1 MTNSDTMKKLTG
13 IIWTLV
19 LLCSLSLTAGS
30 AVAGEVYKLSML
42 PRYYPEK
49 ITAMITPLA
58 TYLSAETG
66 LSIVPVLTDNFA
78 DYEKQV
84 INNTIAIGY
93 ENPVVYENVSTAHEV
108 IATAI
113 KGQGGDRFRGIIITR
128 PDSPIRS
135 LEDLRQKSIMI
146 VGKNSAGGYFSQAMT
161 LMDKG
166 IVVNRDCTLS
176 VAADNKQENVIIA
189 VSVGDVDAGFIRE
202 SALHKAD
209 KYIQP
214 GSIKVLTQTAWLP
227 NWAFSLQ
234 RTMPQEDK
242 NRIMSALLSLKKES
256 EVLQAM
262 ELNGFKR
269 ASDFDYEKLAQTIRE
284 LQ

>member
-1 MTNSDTMKKLTG
+1 MKG
-13 IIWTLV
+13 WHRRV
-19 LLCSLSLTAGS
+19 FLLLFLFLLAPVGHVTAG
-30 AVAGEVYKLSML
+30 EYNLSML

-66 LSIVPVLTDNFA
+66 LSIKPILTDNFA
-78 DYEKQV
+78 DYEKQ
-84 INNTIAIGY
+84 INSGRIAIGY
-93 ENPVVYENVSTAHEV
+93 ENPVVYQNVSTVHEV
-108 IATAI
+108 VATAI

-128 PDSPIRS
+128 PDSNLKT
-135 LEDLRQKSIMI
+135 LEDLKGRSIMI
-146 VGKNSAGGYFSQAMT
+146 VARTSAGGYFSQAMT
-161 LMDKG
+161 LMARG
-166 IVVNRDCTLS
+166 ITVNRDCSLS

-214 GSIKVLTQTAWLP
+214 GSVKVMTQTAWLP
-227 NWAFSLQ
+227 NWAFSLS
-234 RTMPQEDK
+234 RAMPQEDRD
-242 NRIMSALLSLKKES
+242 RIMTALLSLKKES
-256 EVLQAM
+256 EVLRAM
-262 ELNGFKR
+262 GLNGFKR
-269 ASDFDYEKLAQTIRE
+269 ASDFDYEKLAQTIME